1 MTQGRLSEFPHP
13 MLRGPRLA
21 DSCCPAGP
29 TTVCVLV
36 GSYDPRLGRP
46 GLGPVPLRHPA
57 PALLGCQL
65 SCGKDEET
73 CTEKR
78 VLYYLNA

>member
-1 MTQGRLSEFPHP
+1 MDTAWLI
-13 MLRGPRLA
+13 LA
-21 DSCCPAGP
+21 VLQAPLLC
-29 TTVCVLV
+29 VCVCV
-36 GSYDPRLGRP
+36 GGSYDPRLGRP

-65 SCGKDEET
+65 SWGKDEET